1 MAEIFYSSWKSQ
13 ASEAGYTY
21 QWRLGFQYTV
31 TQQVSANTSKLKR
44 EIYLY
49 YQSSNTTY
57 STSFPS
63 QFTVVGGGTN
73 RFYTAITFR
82 GNSSAKIY
90 EDEKTLKHNADGTYG
105 NLTLSISYA
114 GNSYQSYN
122 SASKTI
128 AIPVIDRYPVL
139 TSAPNFND
147 EANPTIKYTTSLG
160 MTGATVQA
168 CIAVDG
174 STKVPYRD
182 VIVEDGQYTFE
193 LTESERN
200 TLRNLIPNSKT
211 LTVEFT
217 LRTTESGG
225 TNHFS
230 VLERTMT
237 IVNGNPTFNVAYQD
251 TNSTTLAITNNDQQI
266 IQNKSTLQF
275 NITNAEALK
284 GASLSNVSIDINGVV
299 QTQSISSATLNF
311 NYGTINVAENLNAS
325 VVLTDTRG
333 LTATIE
339 VPLTI
344 LGWQTPT
351 ALITLNRKSNFYTET
366 DITVDANYSSLDS
379 KNVITIQ
386 YRIKK
391 KSTTTWGSWNNLTD
405 NVTTT
410 FNADNE
416 YEWDVQVKVEDLLG
430 SKTYNQSIGI
440 GIPIFF
446 IDRAKR
452 SAGVN
457 CFPRYQ
463 NTFELNGIVL
473 SNTYSENEI
482 PIGMWINNKII
493 YQKVIPYTN
502 SSAIGSVGQ
511 NTIINIPHGVSN
523 IDLAWIVSAFTSDS
537 RPIPFFNGTSSLSNG
552 ICIPVIDK
560 TNIKLRIVNNSW
572 GSRTWYFIL
581 NYTKVSLPSDY
592 TQLDYIESDGTKY
605 IQTNYTLTN
614 SNSAEIKVS
623 LGATTTNQML
633 FGSRTGAS
641 SQNISIN
648 ASTTNFSVDFNNS
661 SYSTYRCSYAY
672 TLNVPY
678 IISVSK
684 NERAVYDED
693 GNVLASNTT
702 VCNDTITTPQNATL
716 FYINP
721 KPGSSWYI
729 PTGAKIYY
737 CKIWNGDTL
746 VRDLIP
752 CYRNNDS
759 VVGMYD
765 LVNNVFY
772 QETAE

>member
-21 QWRLGFQYTV
+21 QWRLGFQYTL
-31 TQQVSANTSKLKR
+31 TQNQSANTTKIKR

-49 YQSSNTTY
+49 HQSSNSTNY
-57 STSFPS
+57 TSFPS

-73 RFYTAITFR
+73 KFYTVITFR

-90 EDEKTLKHNADGTYG
+90 EDEKTLQHNADGTYG
-105 NLTLSISYA
+105 KLTLSISYA

-128 AIPVIDRYPVL
+128 SIPAIARYPVL

-147 EANPTIKYTTSLG
+147 EENPTIKYTTSLG
-160 MTGATVQA
+160 MTGATVKA
-168 CIAVDG
+168 GI
-174 STKVPYRD
+174 KVGNNIVVPLKD
-182 VIVEDGQYTFE
+182 VVVADGQYTFN
-193 LTESERN
+193 LTTEERN
-200 TLRNLIPNSKT
+200 DLREETPNSTTLQVQFLLRTTYNGTDYDSTSNKT
-211 LTVEFT
+211 LT
-217 LRTTESGG
+217 
-225 TNHFS
+225 
-230 VLERTMT
+230 
-237 IVNGNPTFNVAYQD
+237 IVNANPTFDVAYQD
-251 TNSTTLAITNNDQQI
+251 TNATTLAITQDNQQI

-284 GASLSNVSIDINGVV
+284 RANLSNISIDINGVT

-311 NYGTINVAENLNAS
+311 NYGIINVAEDLNAV
-325 VVLTDTRG
+325 VVLTDSRG
-333 LTATIE
+333 LTTTKQ

-452 SAGVN
+452 SASVN
-457 CFPRYQ
+457 CFPSYQ
-463 NTFELNGIVL
+463 NTFEVNGVDI

-482 PIGMWINNKII
+482 PIGRWINNKII
-493 YQKVIPYTN
+493 YQKVIAYTN
-502 SSAIGSVGQ
+502 SSVIGTVGQ
-511 NTIINIPHGVSN
+511 NTIIDIPHGVGN
-523 IDLAWIVSAFTSDS
+523 IELAWVVSAFTSDS
-537 RPIPFFNGTSSLSNG
+537 RVIPFFNGTSSLSNG

-614 SNSAEIKVS
+614 NNAVEMKLSVASNS
-623 LGATTTNQML
+623 TNKML

-648 ASTTNFSVDFNNS
+648 ATTQIVADFNNS
-661 SYSTYRCSYAY
+661 SYSTYRVSYSHTAD
-672 TLNVPY
+672 TPY
-678 IISVSK
+678 IVYASK
-684 NERAVYDED
+684 AKRTIYDEE
-693 GNVLASNTT
+693 GNVLAENSTNCT
-702 VCNDTITTPQNATL
+702 DTITTPQNATL

-721 KPGSSWYI
+721 KPSASWYI
-729 PTGAKIYY
+729 PSGAKIYY

-746 VRDLIP
+746 VRDMIP
-752 CYRNNDS
+752 CYRNSDS
-759 VVGMYD
+759 VLGMYD

>member
-21 QWRLGFQYTV
+21 QWRLGYQYTL
-31 TQQVSANTSKLKR
+31 TQNQSANTTKIKR

-49 YQSSNTTY
+49 HQSSNNTNY
-57 STSFPS
+57 TSFPS
-63 QFTVVGGGTN
+63 QFTIVGGGTN
-73 RFYTAITFR
+73 KFYTSITFR

-90 EDEKTLKHNADGTYG
+90 EDEKTLQHNADGTYG

-128 AIPVIDRYPVL
+128 AVPAIDRYPVL
-139 TSAPNFND
+139 TSVPTTFSD
-147 EANPTIKYTTSLG
+147 EANPKIKYTTSLG
-160 MTGATVQA
+160 MTGAVVQA
-168 CIAVDG
+168 CIAVNN

-182 VIVEDGQYTFE
+182 VVVANGEYTFN
-193 LTESERN
+193 LTTTERN
-200 TLRNLIPNSKT
+200 TLRELIPNST
-211 LTVEFT
+211 ALSVQFT
-217 LRTTESGG
+217 LRTTYNG
-225 TNHFS
+225 TNYYS
-230 VLERTMT
+230 TKTSTMV
-237 IVNGNPTFNVAYQD
+237 IVNGNPTFDVAYQD
-251 TNSTTLAITNNDQQI
+251 TNATTLAITQNNQQI

-275 NITNAEALK
+275 NITNATALK
-284 GASLSNVSIDINGVV
+284 GASLVGISADVNGVT
-299 QTQSISSATLNF
+299 QTQSISSSTLNF
-311 NYGTINVAENLNAS
+311 NYGTINVAEDLNATI
-325 VVLTDTRG
+325 VLTDSRG
-333 LTATIE
+333 LTTTKQ

-366 DITVDANYSSLDS
+366 DIKVDANYSSLDS

-391 KSTTTWGSWNNLTD
+391 KSTSTWGSWNNLSD
-405 NVTTT
+405 NVTST

-416 YEWDVQVKVEDLLG
+416 YEWDVQVKLEDLLG
-430 SKTYNQSIGI
+430 NKTYNQSIGI

-452 SAGVN
+452 SASVN
-457 CFPRYQ
+457 CFPAYQ
-463 NTFELNGIVL
+463 NTFEVNGVDI
-473 SNTYSENEI
+473 SNTYSETEI
-482 PIGMWINNKII
+482 PVGRWIDNKII
-493 YQKVIPYTN
+493 YQKVVKYTN
-502 SSAIGSVGQ
+502 SSTIGAVGSE
-511 NTIINIPHGVSN
+511 TVIDVPHGVDN
-523 IDLAWIVSAFTSDS
+523 IELAWVKSVFTSDN
-537 RPIPFFNGTSSLSNG
+537 RIIPFFNGTSSVGNG
-552 ICIPVIDK
+552 ICVPIINK
-560 TNIKLRIVNNSW
+560 NNIRLRIVNNSW
-572 GSRTWYFIL
+572 GTRTWYFIL
-581 NYTKVSLPSDY
+581 NYTKVSLPSGY
-592 TQLDYIESDGTKY
+592 TQLEYIESDGTKY
-605 IQTNYTLTN
+605 IDTNYTLTN

-623 LGATTTNQML
+623 LGATTGNQML

-648 ASTTNFSVDFNNS
+648 ASTTNFAVDFNNS

-693 GNVLASNTT
+693 GNVLASNTAT
-702 VCNDTITTPQNATL
+702 CNDTITTPQNATL

-721 KPGSSWYI
+721 KPASSWYI

-746 VRDLIP
+746 VRDMIP
-752 CYRNNDS
+752 CYRNSDS

>member
-21 QWRLGFQYTV
+21 QWRLGYQYTL
-31 TQQVSANTSKLKR
+31 TQNQSANTTKIKR

-49 YQSSNTTY
+49 HQSSNNTNY
-57 STSFPS
+57 TSFPS
-63 QFTVVGGGTN
+63 QFTIVGGGTN

-90 EDEKTLKHNADGTYG
+90 EDEKTLQHNADGTYG

-128 AIPVIDRYPVL
+128 AVPAIDRYPVL
-139 TSAPNFND
+139 TSVPTTFSD
-147 EANPTIKYTTSLG
+147 EANPKIKYTTSLG

-168 CIAVDG
+168 CIAVNG

-182 VIVEDGQYTFE
+182 VVVADGEYTFN
-193 LTESERN
+193 LTTTERN
-200 TLRNLIPNSKT
+200 TLRELIPSST
-211 LTVEFT
+211 ALSVQFT
-217 LRTTESGG
+217 LRTTYNG
-225 TNHFS
+225 TNYYS
-230 VLERTMT
+230 TKTSTMI
-237 IVNGNPTFNVAYQD
+237 IVNGNPTFDVAYQD
-251 TNSTTLAITNNDQQI
+251 TNNTTLAITQDNQQI
-266 IQNKSTLQF
+266 IQNNSTLQF
-275 NITNAEALK
+275 NITNATALK
-284 GASLSNVSIDINGVV
+284 GASLTAVSIDINGVT

-311 NYGTINVAENLNAS
+311 NYGTINVAEDLNAV
-325 VVLTDTRG
+325 VVLTDSRG
-333 LTATIE
+333 LTTTKQ

-366 DITVDANYSSLDS
+366 DIKVDANYSSLDS

-391 KSTTTWGSWNNLTD
+391 KTTSTWGSWNNLTD

-430 SKTYNQSIGI
+430 SKTYRQSIGI

-446 IDRAKR
+446 IDRNKR
-452 SAGVN
+452 STSVC
-457 CFPRYQ
+457 CFPQ
-463 NTFELNGIVL
+463 FSNSLEVNGVDI
-473 SNTYSENEI
+473 SNLYTETER
-482 PIGMWINNKII
+482 PIGIWINGKKI
-493 YQKVIPYTN
+493 YRKVVSYTN
-502 SSAIGSVGQ
+502 SSVIGTVGQ
-511 NTIINIPHGVSN
+511 DTVINIPHGIEN
-523 IDLAWIVSAFTSDS
+523 LEMAWVESAFTSDS
-537 RPIPFFNGTSSLSNG
+537 RTIPFFNGTSSLSNG
-552 ICIPVIDK
+552 ICVPIINS
-560 TNIKLRIVNNSW
+560 TNIRLRIVNNAW
-572 GSRTWYFIL
+572 GSRTWYFVL
-581 NYTKVSLPSDY
+581 NYTKLALPSDY
-592 TQLDYIESDGTKY
+592 TQLEYIESDGTKY
-605 IQTNYTLTN
+605 IDTNYTLTN

-623 LGATTTNQML
+623 LGSTTGNQML
-633 FGSRTGAS
+633 FGSRSGAS

-661 SYSTYRCSYAY
+661 NYSTYRGSYTY
-672 TLNVPY
+672 TLNTPY

-684 NERAVYDED
+684 NERAIYDED

-721 KPGSSWYI
+721 KPANTWYI
-729 PTGAKIYY
+729 PNGAKLYY

-746 VRDLIP
+746 VRHMIP
-752 CYRNNDS
+752 CYRNDDE

-765 LVNNVFY
+765 LINNVFY